1 VRVDDRG
8 CWVLEDGIGA
18 RWSLTE
24 ESVFEWL
31 QSYQALG
38 NGGAIRGLVSYYTY
52 GIFAVSEIGARF
64 TIFQDLW

>member
-31 QSYQALG
+31 
-38 NGGAIRGLVSYYTY
+38 
-52 GIFAVSEIGARF
+52 
-64 TIFQDLW
+64 